1 MDYDAIVIGTGFGA
15 TVAISKL
22 AGQGKRVLVLE
33 RGTWWTTPEALGK
46 PPESPLPDVASWAK
60 DNHQPVQYWPR
71 PDHREG
77 LLDLFASIRHAG
89 NPDGL
94 YVYSQ
99 FDDVNILSASGVG
112 GGSLIYSTATMQPEA
127 AVLQEIGL
135 GLSDGDF
142 AAARQWTEA
151 NRGLL
156 NKIVTKI
163 PLPASKS
170 VDDLGDEDF
179 LYLDRS
185 RALRDAATAVREKR
199 GLGDDEARWAPLEL
213 AINDYHESGPGNEEV
228 KGLHTFCERQG
239 RCMLG
244 CLPNATHSLSKTLLR
259 DYLVDPSKGVTLWPL
274 AEARYI
280 GAAEGGWQVTFCD
293 RNGDDE
299 QEKTVTAPSLF
310 LGAGTLGTNEILLRS
325 KERGLALS
333 AELGQRFSCNGN
345 FAGFCVGT
353 ARPVQPTRGPMN
365 TCHVDFHLDG
375 RQLIVEDCAIPPM
388 TASIAGV
395 AVRLLDNWGK
405 RELFKGLMHAA
416 WLTKTLPDLRS
427 FLPLIPDTTDPS
439 DSRTEM
445 EMVADVFFFNGMGQD
460 EANGTFTLDDHDELD
475 LHWEK
480 PLAKQPTFTQV
491 EGLIKD
497 LSEAMASEDPDS
509 GYVPMPLWHGLEEGK
524 LSVTHPLGGC
534 RIGPSSAEGVV
545 DDHGRVYDG
554 TKSSGSTDVYAG
566 LFVVDAAVIPG
577 AVVAHPTL
585 TIMAQAL
592 KTMSAV

>member
-1 MDYDAIVIGTGFGA
+1 MDYDAIVVGTGFGA
-15 TVAISKL
+15 SVAISKL
-22 AGQGKRVLVLE
+22 AGHGKKILVLE

-46 PPESPLPDVASWAK
+46 PPEPAPPDIASWAK
-60 DNHQPVQYWPR
+60 DNRQPVQYWPR

-77 LLDLFASIRHAG
+77 LLDLFASIRHGG

-127 AVLQEIGL
+127 AVLEQIGFS
-135 GLSDGDF
+135 LSDADF

-185 RALRDAATAVREKR
+185 RTLRDAAAAVRQKR

-213 AINDYHESGPGNEEV
+213 AINEYHESGPGNEEV

-259 DYLVDPSKGVTLWPL
+259 EYLVDPAKGVTLWPK
-274 AEARYI
+274 AEVLYVS
-280 GAAEGGWQVTFCD
+280 GAEGGWHVTFCD

-299 QEKTVTAPSLF
+299 QEKKVTAPSVF

-333 AELGQRFSCNGN
+333 AEVGKRFSCNGN

-388 TASIAGV
+388 LASVAGV
-395 AVRLLDNWGK
+395 AVRMLDNWGK
-405 RELFKGLMHAA
+405 RELFKGLMRAA
-416 WLTKTLPDLRS
+416 WVTKTVPDLRS
-427 FLPLIPDTTDPS
+427 FLPHIPDTTNPS
-439 DSRTEM
+439 DARTEA

-460 EANGTFTLDDHDELD
+460 EANGTFSLDDDDELD
-475 LHWEK
+475 LKWET
-480 PLAKQPTFTQV
+480 PLAKQATFAQV

-497 LSEAMASEDPDS
+497 LSEAMASDDPDS

-534 RIGPSSAEGVV
+534 RIGTSSGEGVV
-545 DDHGRVYDG
+545 DEYGRVYDG
-554 TKSSGSTDVYAG
+554 TKPAGSTDLHPG
-566 LFVVDAAVIPG
+566 LHIVDASVFPG

-592 KTMSAV
+592 KTMSVV